1 MKFRNVFIYHVQ
13 YIKVCC
19 GKCLTTFAEIG
30 VFLVL
35 HRGRPNSVPCVS
47 VVFSNEST
55 SYLPRVTIDEF
66 HESTQVNKPR
76 TICAAHKAK
85 WHERGAKENSK
96 EDGWNERK
104 SQYAGVPSAGEIAK
118 LN

>member
-35 HRGRPNSVPCVS
+35 HGGRPNSVPCVS

-55 SYLPRVTIDEF
+55 SYLPRVMIDEF
-66 HESTQVNKPR
+66 HESTQVNKLR
-76 TICAAHKAK
+76 TISRRTKRNGTR
-85 WHERGAKENSK
+85 EGRRRIV
-96 EDGWNERK
+96 RK
-104 SQYAGVPSAGEIAK
+104 TVGTNVNRSTLAFLRREK
-118 LN
+118 LQN